1 MAITTQEIEKVALLA
16 RLRLSQKE
24 VESLANDMS
33 NILDYVETL
42 AQVDVSGV
50 EDGKTAENT
59 ANVFRADE
67 LGVPLPREEAL
78 RNAPRHND
86 EFFLAPKVI
95 G

>member
-16 RLRLSQKE
+16 RLRLSPKE
-24 VESLANDMS
+24 VEALANDMS
-33 NILDYVETL
+33 NILNYVETL
-42 AQVDVSGV
+42 SQVDVSSV
-50 EDGKTAENT
+50 EDAKTAENT

-67 LGVPLPREEAL
+67 PVTPLPRAEAL
-78 RNAPRHND
+78 RNAPRHTD